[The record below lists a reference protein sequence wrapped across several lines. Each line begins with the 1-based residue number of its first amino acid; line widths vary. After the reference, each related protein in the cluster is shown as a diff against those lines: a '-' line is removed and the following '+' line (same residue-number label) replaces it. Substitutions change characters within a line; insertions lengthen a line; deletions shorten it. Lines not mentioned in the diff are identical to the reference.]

1 MHIPGILYLLSICIM
16 QNEEMCINDAV
27 SGVTCL
33 GLAVQLKNTSREKCI
48 IEISR
53 RVLSI
58 SIYPAPAA
66 AAQPV
71 VAGNGY
77 DTMTQAGPG
86 PAAAGLIHRTV
97 FDLAAVPACPILSIR
112 M

>member
-1 MHIPGILYLLSICIM
+1 MK
-16 QNEEMCINDAV
+16 AV
-27 SGVTCL
+27 VAAFNQEKALVGAFSVITNL
-33 GLAVQLKNTSREKCI
+33 RMELFEALLAVQLKNTSREKCI

-53 RVLSI
+53 RVLSL
-58 SIYPAPAA
+58 SPLHQPA

>member
-1 MHIPGILYLLSICIM
+1 M

-33 GLAVQLKNTSREKCI
+33 GAEVLLKNTSREKCI

-53 RVLSI
+53 RVLSL
-58 SIYPAPAA
+58 SPLHQPA

>member
-1 MHIPGILYLLSICIM
+1 MYHWDKQES
-16 QNEEMCINDAV
+16 
-27 SGVTCL
+27 T
-33 GLAVQLKNTSREKCI
+33 
-48 IEISR
+48 
-53 RVLSI
+53 LSI

>member
-1 MHIPGILYLLSICIM
+1 M

-33 GLAVQLKNTSREKCI
+33 GVAVQLKNTSREKCI

-53 RVLSI
+53 RVLSL
-58 SIYPAPAA
+58 STLHQPA

>member
-1 MHIPGILYLLSICIM
+1 M

-53 RVLSI
+53 RVLSL
-58 SIYPAPAA
+58 SLSTLHQPA

>member
-1 MHIPGILYLLSICIM
+1 MK
-16 QNEEMCINDAV
+16 AV
-27 SGVTCL
+27 VAAFNQEKALVGAFFVITNL
-33 GLAVQLKNTSREKCI
+33 RMELFEALLAVQLKNTSREKCI

-53 RVLSI
+53 RVLSL
-58 SIYPAPAA
+58 SPLHQPA